1 MDDIARDPNTD
12 SVASVEDG
20 TERLR
25 RKGPVD
31 ELAVRSSADDG
42 DDALREARASRL
54 PVVLPLPADDQ
65 TNDALTDDPAMS
77 DPEPPTAGDPPTVEL
92 PTVELPTVERPT
104 VEPTA
109 DESKPRQGIDANA
122 DADLG
127 TQSPEWQG
135 PTEDPEPSSD
145 ADDLERD
152 LEHGD
157 ADAAPAAAMQ
167 PHASDEILPEVAEPI
182 TDPDRLARVVLGL
195 LLTVREGLT
204 VLRLAQTCETTQE
217 AVRGALVR
225 LEAQLE
231 AAGFP
236 LELTSQ
242 GESLKLWTKPE
253 VFPYLEKVKGIK
265 KTERLSPAAL
275 ETLAVVAY
283 RQPVFR
289 AEIEAIRGVKVG
301 PMLRT
306 LLDCKLVKIVGRA
319 DVPGR
324 PLQYGT
330 TQVFL
335 ERFGLGT
342 IHDLPSVKEF
352 KGLQG

>member
-42 DDALREARASRL
+42 DALAEERGSRL
-54 PVVLPLPADDQ
+54 PVVLPLPADDHPGDDLAE
-65 TNDALTDDPAMS
+65 DATMS
-77 DPEPPTAGDPPTVEL
+77 DLEL
-92 PTVELPTVERPT
+92 PE
-104 VEPTA
+104 A
-109 DESKPRQGIDANA
+109 DEPDDSVGP

-127 TQSPEWQG
+127 A
-135 PTEDPEPSSD
+135 EPSQPREARDASEARRELETSPPGLD
-145 ADDLERD
+145 ADPGPSADEDAADLQRDLERD
-152 LEHGD
+152 LEHGE
-157 ADAAPAAAMQ
+157 AAASPAAAVA
-167 PHASDEILPEVAEPI
+167 PHPADEVLPDVAEPI
-182 TDPDRLARVVLGL
+182 TDPDRLARVILGL

-225 LEAQLE
+225 LEAQLH

-242 GESLKLWTKPE
+242 GESIKLWTKPD

-335 ERFGLGT
+335 DRFGLGT
-342 IHDLPSVKEF
+342 IQDLPSVKEF

>member
-31 ELAVRSSADDG
+31 ELAVRSSADDM
-42 DDALREARASRL
+42 DALAEERGSRL
-54 PVVLPLPADDQ
+54 PVVLPLPADDHPGDDFAE
-65 TNDALTDDPAMS
+65 DATMSDLELPEADEPKDSAGPDADLGADPSRPLEALDSSVARPELETSPPDLDS
-77 DPEPPTAGDPPTVEL
+77 DPEPSP
-92 PTVELPTVERPT
+92 
-104 VEPTA
+104 
-109 DESKPRQGIDANA
+109 DEDS
-122 DADLG
+122 ADL
-127 TQSPEWQG
+127 ER
-135 PTEDPEPSSD
+135 
-145 ADDLERD
+145 DLERD
-152 LEHGD
+152 LEHGEVV
-157 ADAAPAAAMQ
+157 ASPAAAV
-167 PHASDEILPEVAEPI
+167 PHPSDEVLPDVAEPI
-182 TDPDRLARVVLGL
+182 TDPDRLARVILGL

-342 IHDLPSVKEF
+342 INDLPSVKEF